1 MNIGNKRG
9 ITLVALVITI
19 VILLILA
26 GISIIGLTKAGVLK
40 NAELAKE
47 EYQKSVKKEENDLN
61 KINEYI
67 KGNREN
73 NTKESE
79 LIQEV
84 TFEVIETKGISIK
97 VQINV
102 KETNENDARG
112 YFVYIN
118 DEVVAVKDEN
128 IIKIEKLNIATE
140 YKIKCGVIDK
150 NGNIKESL
158 ENKVQTLEKEVLYDG
173 VDSSIFEPFRV
184 DSASSYEAYG
194 QKNGYYTINALN
206 SNGRAGININN
217 KIDLTNVKKI
227 IVNTDLSNNYG
238 SSFIGT
244 IYLGIC
250 NQKNN
255 SIDFIKS
262 INYST
267 NATKNERK
275 ILELDVSDIE
285 GEYYIKTIL
294 VHPSNVTN
302 YGFTSNIYSIELN

>member
-1 MNIGNKRG
+1 MNNKRG

-26 GISIIGLTKAGVLK
+26 GISIIGLTKTGVLK

-73 NTKESE
+73 NAKESE

-84 TFEVIETKGISIK
+84 TFEVIETKGTSIK

-128 IIKIEKLNIATE
+128 TIKIEKLNIATE

-150 NGNIKESL
+150 NGNIKESS

-194 QKNGYYTINALN
+194 QKNGYYMINALN

-250 NQKNN
+250 NQKTN

-275 ILELDVSDIE
+275 ILEMDVSDIE
-285 GEYYIKTIL
+285 GEYYIKTIV

-302 YGFTSNIYSIELN
+302 YGFYSYIYSIELN

>member
-1 MNIGNKRG
+1 MNNKRG

-26 GISIIGLTKAGVLK
+26 GISIIGLTKTGVLK

-73 NTKESE
+73 NAKESE
-79 LIQEV
+79 LIHEV

-128 IIKIEKLNIATE
+128 TIKIEKLNIATE

-150 NGNIKESL
+150 NGNIKESS

-194 QKNGYYTINALN
+194 QKNGYYMINALN

-250 NQKNN
+250 NQKTN

-285 GEYYIKTIL
+285 GEYYIKTIV

-302 YGFTSNIYSIELN
+302 YGFYSYIYSIELN

>member
-1 MNIGNKRG
+1 MNNKRG

-84 TFEVIETKGISIK
+84 TFEVIETKGMSIK

-102 KETNENDARG
+102 QEANENDARG

-150 NGNIKESL
+150 NGNIKESS

-184 DSASSYEAYG
+184 DSASSYKAYG
-194 QKNGYYTINALN
+194 QKNGYYIINALD

-217 KIDLTNVKKI
+217 KIDLTNIKKI

-285 GEYYIKTIL
+285 GEYYIKTIV
-294 VHPSNVTN
+294 VHPSNVTH

>member
-1 MNIGNKRG
+1 MNNKRG

-26 GISIIGLTKAGVLK
+26 GISIIGLTKTGVLK

-73 NTKESE
+73 NAKESE

-84 TFEVIETKGISIK
+84 TFEVVETKGVSIK

-150 NGNIKESL
+150 NGNIKESS

-194 QKNGYYTINALN
+194 QKNGYYMINALN

-250 NQKNN
+250 NQKTN

-275 ILELDVSDIE
+275 ILEMDVSDIE

-302 YGFTSNIYSIELN
+302 YGFTSYIYSIELN

>member
-1 MNIGNKRG
+1 MNNKRG

-26 GISIIGLTKAGVLK
+26 GISIIGLTKTGVLK

-73 NTKESE
+73 NAKESE

-128 IIKIEKLNIATE
+128 TIKIEKLNIATE

-150 NGNIKESL
+150 NGNIKESS

-184 DSASSYEAYG
+184 DNASSYRAYG
-194 QKNGYYTINALN
+194 QEKGCYMINALN

-227 IVNTDLSNNYG
+227 IVNTDLYNNYG

-255 SIDFIKS
+255 SIDFVKS

-302 YGFTSNIYSIELN
+302 YGFTSYIYSIELN

>member
-1 MNIGNKRG
+1 MNNKRG

-128 IIKIEKLNIATE
+128 IIKIEKLNMATE

-150 NGNIKESL
+150 NGNIKESS

-194 QKNGYYTINALN
+194 QKNGYYIINALD
-206 SNGRAGININN
+206 SNGRAWININN
-217 KIDLTNVKKI
+217 KIDLTNIKKI

-285 GEYYIKTIL
+285 GEYYIKTIV
-294 VHPSNVTN
+294 VHPSNVTH

>member
-1 MNIGNKRG
+1 MNNKRG

-26 GISIIGLTKAGVLK
+26 GISIIGLTKTGVLK

-73 NTKESE
+73 NAKESE

-150 NGNIKESL
+150 NGNIKESS

-184 DSASSYEAYG
+184 DSASSYKAYG